1 MEAFLQIVF
10 VVVGDMFLNTLLA
23 VGEGMYV
30 LLLLSSID
38 IYFFSFCIF
47 VGGAW

>member
-1 MEAFLQIVF
+1 MEAFLQIAF
-10 VVVGDMFLNTLLA
+10 VVAGDMFLNMLLA

-30 LLLLSSID
+30 LPLLSSID